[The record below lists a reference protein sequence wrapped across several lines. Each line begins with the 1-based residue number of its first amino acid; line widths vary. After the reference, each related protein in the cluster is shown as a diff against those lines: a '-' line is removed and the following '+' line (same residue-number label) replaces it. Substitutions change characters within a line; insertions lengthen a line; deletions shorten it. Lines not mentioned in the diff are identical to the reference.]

1 MDHIKKELS
10 DDDREFIREIF
21 DREVVPKLKN
31 LQARLGT
38 LNCDFA
44 GDEFRHWSV
53 QFKSMGSDF
62 GIVDFEYDEEGA
74 GLDLDL

>member
-1 MDHIKKELS
+1 MEHLKKELS
-10 DDDREFIREIF
+10 DDDRELILEVFE
-21 DREVVPKLKN
+21 REVVPKLKN

-44 GDEFRHWSV
+44 GDEFRHWAV

-62 GIVDFEYDEEGA
+62 SIVAFEYDEDGA